1 VTIRIL
7 LADDHP
13 VVAEGLRSLI
23 NAQGDMKVVALAG
36 NGLDAVRSCL
46 ETKPDIVVMDQAMPE
61 MNGTEAAQMI
71 RSRRSSTRVVILSMH
86 SNAEHVQ
93 RALRAGASGYVP
105 KTSAVSELV
114 DAIRVVHAGR
124 RYLSRALAGE
134 FLERMMVDAP
144 RDPLSQLSARERQVL
159 KMVAEGNSVVR
170 IAARLS
176 LSRKTVETY
185 RGRMMVKLGLENLAG
200 VIKFAIKQGVIS
212 LE

>member
-1 VTIRIL
+1 
-7 LADDHP
+7 
-13 VVAEGLRSLI
+13 
-23 NAQGDMKVVALAG
+23 
-36 NGLDAVRSCL
+36 
-46 ETKPDIVVMDQAMPE
+46 MDQAMPE
-61 MNGTEAAQMI
+61 MNGTEAVEML
-71 RSRRSSTRVVILSMH
+71 RTRRSSTRVVMLSMH
-86 SNAEHVQ
+86 SNAEHVE

-114 DAIRVVHAGR
+114 DAIRAVHAGR
-124 RYLSRALAGE
+124 RYLSRALTGE
-134 FLERMMVDAP
+134 FLERTMADA
-144 RDPLSQLSARERQVL
+144 RYCPLSVLSARERQVL

>member
-1 VTIRIL
+1 
-7 LADDHP
+7 
-13 VVAEGLRSLI
+13 
-23 NAQGDMKVVALAG
+23 
-36 NGLDAVRSCL
+36 
-46 ETKPDIVVMDQAMPE
+46 
-61 MNGTEAAQMI
+61 
-71 RSRRSSTRVVILSMH
+71 
-86 SNAEHVQ
+86 
-93 RALRAGASGYVP
+93 VP

-134 FLERMMVDAP
+134 FLERTMADA
-144 RDPLSQLSARERQVL
+144 RDGPLSVLSARERQVL

-185 RGRMMVKLGLENLAG
+185 RGRMMVKLGLDNLAG